1 MNQAQWAAYKSA
13 LKTLDAGPKKI
24 AQARE
29 EYRAADKYMQEHKR
43 VYSQAGQ
50 DNYYKT
56 AQAKRDNIIKAEV
69 GKIGKALEVARELRN
84 FPDEKIDLSDAK
96 LQAALNIV
104 NLMGHKLPHAQQI
117 SIIQDFQGR
126 PAELNFLADVFDSQ
140 KLYYG
145 NYARELAKPISEEA
159 LNNLD
164 YCCGAY
170 EMLGKWPFDEKCV
183 WTKDAFAEAATRY
196 GFNMT
201 DTKDPYIEALK
212 NARKGKSPEEQRVI
226 SEAIIE
232 IQRGNEYGMDDS
244 QKATLFNGVN
254 DKLELLAHNTEQRE
268 IYQQAKTQQTID
280 AIRANASRA
289 TAGTAENAYEG
300 GGE

>member
-24 AQARE
+24 AQARA
-29 EYRAADKYMQEHKR
+29 EYAEADKYMQEHKR
-43 VYSQAGQ
+43 TYSEVGQ
-50 DNYYKT
+50 QNYYKT
-56 AQAKRDNIIKAEV
+56 AQAKRDTAIKGEV
-69 GKIGKALEVARELRN
+69 GRITKALETARELRN

-104 NLMGHKLPHAQQI
+104 NLMGRKLPHAQQI

-145 NYARELAKPISEEA
+145 NYARELAKPVSEEA

-183 WTKDAFAEAATRY
+183 WTKNAFAEASTRY

-201 DTKDPYIEALK
+201 DTKDPYVEALK
-212 NARKGKSPEEQRVI
+212 NARKGKSPEEQRII
-226 SEAIIE
+226 SEAIIQ

-280 AIRANASRA
+280 AIRA